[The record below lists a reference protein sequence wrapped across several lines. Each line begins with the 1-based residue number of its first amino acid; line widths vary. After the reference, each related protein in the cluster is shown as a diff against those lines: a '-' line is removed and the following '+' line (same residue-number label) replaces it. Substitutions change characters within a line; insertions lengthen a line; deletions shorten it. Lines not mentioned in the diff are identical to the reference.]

1 MHPPVSPHAHGVLTS
16 TPCAPLS
23 PSLSPRRPHAV
34 EKRGKES
41 SDDSEDSGGEKGSPR
56 RDEAQDEKGP
66 TPDGSSGDD
75 DYRQVKSKRQK
86 LKEKKKRQK
95 AKKKEAAPPRLGLTQ
110 ALFNEES
117 ERERL
122 WILDSLKPSAEAVDQ
137 ALAGHPAAHPLLL
150 RLLMS
155 ADSLSPAFA
164 QFGVDLSVTRP
175 VLHRLILSPAP
186 LTYEA
191 LTTALD
197 RHYHTA
203 TL

>member
-1 MHPPVSPHAHGVLTS
+1 MS

-23 PSLSPRRPHAV
+23 PCLSPQRPHAV

-41 SDDSEDSGGEKGSPR
+41 SDDSEDSGGEKGSPS
-56 RDEAQDEKGP
+56 RDEAQDEKGL
-66 TPDGSSGDD
+66 TQDGSSGDD

-95 AKKKEAAPPRLGLTQ
+95 AKKKEAAPSRLGQ
-110 ALFNEES
+110 AMFNEES

-155 ADSLSPAFA
+155 ADSLSAPFA
-164 QFGVDLSVTRP
+164 QLGVDFSVARH

-191 LTTALD
+191 FTTALD
-197 RHYHTA
+197 RHYHTS